1 MKRFL
6 FWLLL
11 VLDRLSL
18 WIENMTN
25 SYYNATGNP
34 ASATLGRAANIRAE
48 FAAIGAGFDAVE
60 AAVAAKAAAANPSF
74 TGATSNAVGSA
85 SLPSYTFTGD
95 TNTGMWWPF
104 ADQIAWSCGGTER
117 MRLSANGLGVGTIA
131 SYKLHVY
138 GVNAGSFVMGAVV
151 NDDTSSGSHS
161 AWLALSG
168 TIQMQLSAQSSSAV
182 GRVGTFSNHA
192 WAGYTNQIERFRVTT
207 NGEVLVGLTS
217 ATSGG
222 AKLQTV
228 DGITFPAT
236 QVLSSDPNTLDDYEE
251 GTWDPDLYGS
261 SSRGSATYT
270 FGTRKGKYTKIGNL
284 VTVTGQM
291 TWTAHNG
298 TGNMQIDGLP
308 YPASGWSG
316 DYCPVALV
324 ASNVACT
331 AGSVLTAYFDLN
343 GSVINI
349 MQMPTGGGALA
360 AVPLDTA
367 GTMYFSFSYPVS

>member
-1 MKRFL
+1 MRRFT

-11 VLDRLSL
+11 AIDRLSL

-34 ASATLGRAANIRAE
+34 ASATLGRATNIRSE

-60 AAVAAKAAAANPSF
+60 TAVAAKAAAASPTF
-74 TGATSNAVGSA
+74 TGAMSNAVGSA

-131 SYKLHVY
+131 SYRLHVY

-161 AWLALSG
+161 GWLALSG
-168 TIQMQLSAQSSSAV
+168 TIQMQVSAQANIAL

-192 WAGYTNQIERFRVTT
+192 WAGYTNQIERFRLTT
-207 NGEVLVGLTS
+207 DGELLVGLTS

-228 DGITFPAT
+228 DGLTFPAT
-236 QVLSSDPNTLDDYEE
+236 QVPSSNVNTLDDYKE
-251 GTWDPDLYGS
+251 GTWTPTDASGAGLSLTGAS
-261 SSRGSATYT
+261 GT
-270 FGTRKGKYTKIGNL
+270 FIKIGGL
-284 VTVTGQM
+284 VFVTGQC
-291 TWTAHNG
+291 TYPATANASAMVLG
-298 TGNMQIDGLP
+298 GLP
-308 YPASGWSG
+308 YTSGAAYAALSIVA
-316 DYCPVALV
+316 CPVGFAAFAQV
-324 ASNVACT
+324 IPSSNTIAATRQFTGV
-331 AGSVLTAYFDLN
+331 GILN
-343 GSVINI
+343 SEMSGKNF
-349 MQMPTGGGALA
+349 
-360 AVPLDTA
+360 
-367 GTMYFSFSYPVS
+367 YFSGCYPV

>member
-1 MKRFL
+1 MRRFT

-11 VLDRLSL
+11 AIDRLSL

-34 ASATLGRAANIRAE
+34 ASATLGRATNIRSE

-60 AAVAAKAAAANPSF
+60 AAVTAKAASANPTF
-74 TGATSNAVGSA
+74 TGAMSNAVGSA

-117 MRLSANGLGVGTIA
+117 MRLSGNGLGVGTIA
-131 SYKLHVY
+131 SYRLHVY

-161 AWLALSG
+161 GWLALSG
-168 TIQMQLSAQSSSAV
+168 TIQMQVSAQANIAL

-192 WAGYTNQIERFRVTT
+192 WAGYTNQVERFRLTT
-207 NGEVLVGLTS
+207 DGELLVGLTS

-228 DGITFPAT
+228 DGLTFPAT
-236 QVLSSDPNTLDDYEE
+236 PVPSADANTLDDYAE
-251 GTWDPDLYGS
+251 GTFTPNTFGS
-261 SSRGSATYT
+261 STAGTGTYATT
-270 FGTRKGKYTKIGNL
+270 PVGRYTKIGR
-284 VTVTGQM
+284 VVFFDVYIRQTGH
-291 TWTAHNG
+291 TG
-298 TGNMQIDGLP
+298 TGNIRVGNLP
-308 YPASGWSG
+308 FASSSEFAGPYSQVL
-316 DYCPVALV
+316 CLAENL
-324 ASNVACT
+324 SIT
-331 AGSVLTAYFDLN
+331 AGAALSAQVQTSSTN
-343 GSVINI
+343 INLL
-349 MQMPTGGGALA
+349 QTPSGGGAISQ
-360 AVPLDTA
+360 VPMDTA
-367 GTMYFSFSYPVS
+367 FELYLSGSYVAG